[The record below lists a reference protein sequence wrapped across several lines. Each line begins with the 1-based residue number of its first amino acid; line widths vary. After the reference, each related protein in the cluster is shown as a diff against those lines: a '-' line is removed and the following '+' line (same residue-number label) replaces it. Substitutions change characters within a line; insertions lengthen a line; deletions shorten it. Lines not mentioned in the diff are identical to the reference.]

1 MITPSIMT
9 RAIYYKDNFTFNKR
23 YKSAA
28 DYGMWFDI
36 LQKGDLFIINESLI
50 NYRTHDQQGTFLEIK
65 KNYNIPDC
73 IYLYEDYAKKNMNL
87 FWTDFKYSYY
97 KLLLIQA
104 IKLNNIENFNKSQL
118 FLWMIIR
125 RTKKYLFPWIL
136 FYLGLNY
143 MKIKFPLNKLLKM
156 KKILTL

>member
-1 MITPSIMT
+1 
-9 RAIYYKDNFTFNKR
+9 
-23 YKSAA
+23 
-28 DYGMWFDI
+28 
-36 LQKGDLFIINESLI
+36 
-50 NYRTHDQQGTFLEIK
+50 
-65 KNYNIPDC
+65 
-73 IYLYEDYAKKNMNL
+73 MNL